1 MLIGIKGLVLKTVE
15 RTDSDR
21 LVVLFTVERGKIT
34 VCAKGSR
41 SAKSKT
47 LPCIEP
53 FSYSEFVLYEK
64 DGFFWIKEAA
74 LIENFYAIRED
85 VAKLALASYIC
96 EVLDITVY
104 ENMQE
109 RELLRLGLNSL
120 YAIASD
126 LRPLNTVK
134 AVFEMRAA
142 MLLGF
147 APSVEFCSKCGKSQA
162 LDFYFSLPD
171 GEVVCSKCREK
182 AYKEYLDSRGSVN
195 ADEEIR
201 FASQIFRTSTDVRLA
216 ISYIISCPP
225 DKIYGFTMP
234 DEELIDLSKLCEEH
248 LIYQLEKKPKTL
260 DFYKEVSAL

>member
-21 LVVLFTVERGKIT
+21 LIVLFTVERGKIA

-41 SAKSKT
+41 SAKSKI

-64 DGFFWIKEAA
+64 DGFFWIKEAV

-85 VAKLALASYIC
+85 VTKLALASYIC

-109 RELLRLGLNSL
+109 LELLRLGLNSL
-120 YAIASD
+120 YALASD

-147 APSVEFCSKCGKSQA
+147 APSVEDCSKCGKSQA
-162 LDFYFSLPD
+162 KEFYFSLLD
-171 GEVVCSKCREK
+171 GNIVCSKCREK
-182 AYKEYLDSRGSVN
+182 AYKEYLDLRGSVN
-195 ADEEIR
+195 AEEELR
-201 FASQIFRTSTDVRLA
+201 FASQIFCLSEDVRLA
-216 ISYIISCPP
+216 ISYIINCPS

-234 DEELIDLSKLCEEH
+234 EEEFDNLSKLCEEH

>member
-21 LVVLFTVERGKIT
+21 LIVLFTVERGKIA
-34 VCAKGSR
+34 VCAKGTR
-41 SAKSKT
+41 SAKSKF
-47 LPCIEP
+47 LPSIEP

-64 DGFFWIKEAA
+64 DGFFWIKEAV
-74 LIENFYAIRED
+74 LIENFYSIRED
-85 VAKLALASYIC
+85 VTKLALASYIC

-109 RELLRLGLNSL
+109 HELLRLGLNSL

-126 LRPLNTVK
+126 LRSLDTVK

-147 APSVEFCSKCGKSQA
+147 APSIEQCSKCGKSQA
-162 LDFYFSLPD
+162 SEFYFSLPD
-171 GEVVCSKCREK
+171 SDIVCSKCREK
-182 AYKEYLDSRGSVN
+182 AYKEYMNLRGSVN
-195 ADEEIR
+195 SDEEIR
-201 FASQIFRTSTDVRLA
+201 FASQIFRTSEDVRLA
-216 ISYIISCPP
+216 ISYIINCPA

-234 DEELIDLSKLCEEH
+234 DEELVELYKLCEEH

-260 DFYKEVSAL
+260 DFYKDVSAL